1 VEFLIN
7 SQKDCVDVFENE
19 ETSEPQPLVKEI
31 HNLAGKTEYLDKF
44 LVTKDNYFKF
54 KHHVGILQTDKYR
67 VRILPK
73 IWKDNCPGR
82 DYARNLVKL
91 LLYAFS
97 GKVKTPPETEMSA
110 EINDLDLFE
119 LLMRLYAI
127 TLEDQLSM
135 GAYRMYNRSE
145 EENRYLKGKLNL
157 EKQLRKIDQSI
168 FDISSFRFSGDNDLN
183 RFFVYATDRFLQMTR
198 DTLNSAILSS
208 IKLRFD
214 PEEVSNVIPK
224 DNVNF
229 NRLNER
235 FQVPYTYA
243 KLVLD
248 GLIPLPGDD
257 DKSLMMIFDMNVVF
271 EEFFATFLRRNEK
284 IIFKGIGSVKIIKP
298 DSSRNFIYKKTRDR
312 GYLIRYTKPDVIIR
326 IGKLKFIFDTK
337 YKILKKPEIT
347 EDEDN
352 RTDEIKKISANDLY
366 QMFTY
371 SEIYDSKGII
381 LVFPGS
387 ESKLSEPYRFKE
399 NGRFLW
405 VYMVNLDLSG
415 AEWEIELANK
425 FGEDFSKINNNV

>member
-1 VEFLIN
+1 VEILIN
-7 SQKDCVDVFENE
+7 FQKSCVDVIENE
-19 ETSEPQPLVKEI
+19 ETLEPVELVKEI
-31 HNLAGKTEYLDKF
+31 HKLAGRTEYLDKI
-44 LVTKDNYFKF
+44 LVARDNYFKF
-54 KHHVGILQTDKYR
+54 KHHVGIIETDKYR
-67 VRILPK
+67 VRVLPK
-73 IWKDNCPGR
+73 IWRDNCPGR
-82 DYARNLVKL
+82 DCARNLVKL

-97 GKVKTPPETEMSA
+97 GGMITLPETQISS
-110 EINDLDLFE
+110 EINDLDLYE
-119 LLMRLYAI
+119 LLIRLYAS

-135 GAYRMYNRSE
+135 GAYRMYNRYE
-145 EENRYLKGKLNL
+145 EESRYLKGKLNL
-157 EKQLRKIDQSI
+157 EKQLRKIDQSR

-248 GLIPLPGDD
+248 GLIPLPGSDD
-257 DKSLMMIFDMNVVF
+257 RSLMMMFDMNVVF
-271 EEFFATFLRRNEK
+271 EEFFATFLSRNEK
-284 IIFKGIGSVKIIKP
+284 TIFKGSESAKIIKP
-298 DSSRNFIYKKTRDR
+298 DLSRNFIYKNKGGREHP
-312 GYLIRYTKPDVIIR
+312 IRYTKPDVIVQS
-326 IGKLKFIFDTK
+326 GSLKFIFDTK
-337 YKILKKPEIT
+337 YKILKKPEIS
-347 EDEDN
+347 EDLDEG
-352 RTDEIKKISANDLY
+352 TDDIRKISAGDLY

-371 SEIYDSKGII
+371 SEIYNSKGII

-387 ESKLSEPYRFKE
+387 ESKLSEPYRFRE
-399 NGRFLW
+399 EGRFLW
-405 VYMVNLDLSG
+405 VYMINLDLSG

-425 FGEDFSKINNNV
+425 LGEDFSKINNNV